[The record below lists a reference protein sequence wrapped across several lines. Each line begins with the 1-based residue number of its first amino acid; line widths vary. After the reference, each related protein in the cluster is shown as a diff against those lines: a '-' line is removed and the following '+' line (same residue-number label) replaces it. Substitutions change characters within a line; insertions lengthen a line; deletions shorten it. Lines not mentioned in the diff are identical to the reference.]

1 MIRLQGACVCKYSTT
16 KDLRLNISKQTAYLI
31 FVSDFASGSKREK
44 PGELAGL
51 LSLHLYCFNY
61 TRWRETTMPT
71 IFNI

>member
-1 MIRLQGACVCKYSTT
+1 MIRLQGACVGKYSIT
-16 KDLRLNISKQTAYLI
+16 KDLRLNISKQTAYLVS
-31 FVSDFASGSKREK
+31 VSDFGSGSKREK
-44 PGELAGL
+44 PGDSAAL